1 MNARKRKKW
10 QKKYGTYINPKECW
24 DLYRT
29 MAEFILPRLKQFKK
43 DTMGY
48 PGFGEMDTEEKW
60 DIALDKMI
68 QAFEYIIAG
77 DNWWLYNP
85 KYDYTNGLYVE
96 FEPLEDGLS
105 NKVIMKEEDWVA
117 EIRENHKKEEM
128 RRNQVIEEG
137 LQLFAKWYMHLW
149 W

>member
-1 MNARKRKKW
+1 MQRKVQIMNARKRKKW
-10 QKKYGTYINPKECW
+10 QKQHGTYINPKECW

-77 DNWWLYNP
+77 DDWWLYNQNMIIRM
-85 KYDYTNGLYVE
+85 DYM
-96 FEPLEDGLS
+96 S
-105 NKVIMKEEDWVA
+105 NSNRLRMDQAIK
-117 EIRENHKKEEM
+117 
-128 RRNQVIEEG
+128 
-137 LQLFAKWYMHLW
+137 
-149 W
+149 

>member
-1 MNARKRKKW
+1 
-10 QKKYGTYINPKECW
+10 
-24 DLYRT
+24 
-29 MAEFILPRLKQFKK
+29 
-43 DTMGY
+43 
-48 PGFGEMDTEEKW
+48 MDTEEKW

-77 DNWWLYNP
+77 DDWWLYNP